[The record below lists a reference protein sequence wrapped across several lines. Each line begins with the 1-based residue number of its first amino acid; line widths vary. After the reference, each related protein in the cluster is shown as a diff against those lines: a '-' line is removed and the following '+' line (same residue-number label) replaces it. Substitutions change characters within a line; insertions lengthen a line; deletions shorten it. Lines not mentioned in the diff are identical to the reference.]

1 MIYTMRILGV
11 ISRMQRANA
20 APALCR
26 LRATAGIAVHTLTH
40 AAELRC
46 LALLHLC
53 NMYDR
58 RALAMAPAVLQNAR
72 HSAPY
77 V

>member
-20 APALCR
+20 APALSK

-46 LALLHLC
+46 LALLHP
-53 NMYDR
+53 MYDR